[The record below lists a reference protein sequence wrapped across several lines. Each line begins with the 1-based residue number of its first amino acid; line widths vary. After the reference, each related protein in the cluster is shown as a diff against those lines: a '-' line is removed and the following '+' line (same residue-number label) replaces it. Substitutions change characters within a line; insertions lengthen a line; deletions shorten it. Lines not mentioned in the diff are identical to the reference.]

1 MEIDTAANI
10 VMTKEKT
17 DKPPRSPR
25 RATVKR
31 KPPRKPHEAGESALV
46 ASPDGV
52 PPSLAGE
59 TGPIPPAP
67 VARAKRTRSTAKKA
81 RASGKATQ
89 LVSAKIT
96 PPEATD
102 IAAEF
107 DAPAAEKPGDR
118 AGHASTSVL
127 QDPAESANQAERNLQ
142 KRTRRGRRRRRE
154 GKEELTPSDQKKAPA
169 IEKLV
174 EDVDQSD
181 ELTTPT
187 ADVKA
192 VGNRPASPHSPDEA
206 TTQKPHRERRRR
218 RGRRGRGQGAS
229 EAPAHEPA
237 FRGRNAAATAAPA
250 LVPDGDV
257 DFDDELPLDD
267 EPFMGGSGVE
277 LEGADDLDISD
288 EESTPAVSGSRQMM
302 INVSAGTECRIA
314 ILQDNRL
321 EEFFIERDS
330 TQSHVGNIYK
340 GKVTNVE
347 PSIQAAFV
355 DFGLEKNGFLH
366 ISDVQPQYFPN
377 HTGEPEDV
385 GRKIP
390 RHLRPPIQ
398 RCFRRGQEVIVQI
411 TKEGVGTKGPTLTS
425 YLSIPGRFLVMMPGM
440 SRHGVSRKIEDEA
453 QRREMRD
460 LMAKLELPTGMG
472 FIMRTAGLGRN
483 PRELQRDL
491 NYLVRLWKTVVD
503 RIKKMATP
511 AELYRESDLVTRTI
525 RDIYTADFDRIVI
538 DDATVAKKVGEFLQ
552 IAVPRSKTVV
562 EHYADREPL
571 FHRFGIEAE
580 LERINM
586 RHVPLR
592 SGGSLVI
599 DSTEAMVAIDV
610 NSGRFRTPA
619 DAEETAL
626 QINIEAAE
634 EIARQLRLRDLGG
647 LIVCD
652 FIDMRHDRNKRRVEN
667 ALRDALKKHKE
678 RARILRMSAFGLIEM
693 TRQRQGPSLHR
704 NLYTDCPE
712 CRGTGHVKLAE
723 SVTLDA
729 MRMIQFA
736 AHHEQVQRIV
746 LSLSRDVAFRLLNL
760 NRGFISQVESETNK
774 SIVIHGNDAFTSD
787 QMEIA
792 CEDSRGRPVTI
803 SAVPSPQN
811 NGRAPAKV

>member
-1 MEIDTAANI
+1 MPE
-10 VMTKEKT
+10 
-17 DKPPRSPR
+17 
-25 RATVKR
+25 TVAV
-31 KPPRKPHEAGESALV
+31 EAGVKS
-46 ASPDGV
+46 GV
-52 PPSLAGE
+52 LAGE
-59 TGPIPPAP
+59 VPKVERP
-67 VARAKRTRSTAKKA
+67 R
-81 RASGKATQ
+81 
-89 LVSAKIT
+89 
-96 PPEATD
+96 
-102 IAAEF
+102 
-107 DAPAAEKPGDR
+107 EKPSSDDGLK
-118 AGHASTSVL
+118 SES
-127 QDPAESANQAERNLQ
+127 PADADLAQQ
-142 KRTRRGRRRRRE
+142 KRSRRGRRRRRDGSE
-154 GKEELTPSDQKKAPA
+154 DAEKHPESVRVIAEISQAPTRESA
-169 IEKLV
+169 RLQPMEQ
-174 EDVDQSD
+174 DGPG
-181 ELTTPT
+181 TTPMVT
-187 ADVKA
+187 KA
-192 VGNRPASPHSPDEA
+192 RPDREQAGTEGH
-206 TTQKPHRERRRR
+206 QRERRRR
-218 RGRRGRGQGAS
+218 RGRRGRGQGK
-229 EAPAHEPA
+229 EETQRPAK
-237 FRGRNAAATAAPA
+237 GRVAQTPR
-250 LVPDGDV
+250 VEHVGSTDIDV
-257 DFDDELPLDD
+257 DFDEAPSDEI
-267 EPFMGGSGVE
+267 PFEGHGGVE
-277 LEGADDLDISD
+277 LEGSEEFDVADDDVIA
-288 EESTPAVSGSRQMM
+288 PSGGARQMM

-314 ILQDNRL
+314 IMHDNRL

-340 GKVTNVE
+340 GRVTNVE
-347 PSIQAAFV
+347 PSIQAAFI

-453 QRREMRD
+453 HRRDMRD
-460 LMAKLELPTGMG
+460 LMAKLDLPTGMG
-472 FIMRTAGLGRN
+472 FILRTAGLGRN
-483 PRELQRDL
+483 QRELQRDL
-491 NYLVRLWKTVVD
+491 NYLVRLWKTVVE

-525 RDIYTADFDRIVI
+525 RDIYNADFDRIVI
-538 DDATVAKKVGEFLQ
+538 DDANVAKKVSEFLQ
-552 IAVPRSKTVV
+552 IAVPNSKTVV

-571 FHRFGIEAE
+571 FLRFGIVAV

-586 RHVPLR
+586 RQVPLR
-592 SGGSLVI
+592 CGGSLVI
-599 DSTEAMVAIDV
+599 DSTDAMVAIDV

-652 FIDMRHDRNKRRVEN
+652 FIDMRHDRNKRKVEN

-712 CRGTGHVKLAE
+712 CRGSGHVKLPE

-736 AHHEQVQRIV
+736 AHNEQVQRIV
-746 LSLSRDVAFRLLNL
+746 LSLSSEVAFRLLNQK
-760 NRGFISQVESETNK
+760 RGFIGQVEAETSKN
-774 SIVIHGNDAFTSD
+774 IVIHGNEAFTSD

-792 CEDSRGRPVTI
+792 CEDARGRPVTI
-803 SAVPSPQN
+803 SATAPVSN
-811 NGRAPAKV
+811 NGRAPIKG

>member
-1 MEIDTAANI
+1 
-10 VMTKEKT
+10 
-17 DKPPRSPR
+17 
-25 RATVKR
+25 
-31 KPPRKPHEAGESALV
+31 
-46 ASPDGV
+46 
-52 PPSLAGE
+52 
-59 TGPIPPAP
+59 
-67 VARAKRTRSTAKKA
+67 
-81 RASGKATQ
+81 
-89 LVSAKIT
+89 
-96 PPEATD
+96 
-102 IAAEF
+102 
-107 DAPAAEKPGDR
+107 
-118 AGHASTSVL
+118 
-127 QDPAESANQAERNLQ
+127 
-142 KRTRRGRRRRRE
+142 
-154 GKEELTPSDQKKAPA
+154 
-169 IEKLV
+169 
-174 EDVDQSD
+174 
-181 ELTTPT
+181 
-187 ADVKA
+187 
-192 VGNRPASPHSPDEA
+192 
-206 TTQKPHRERRRR
+206 
-218 RGRRGRGQGAS
+218 
-229 EAPAHEPA
+229 
-237 FRGRNAAATAAPA
+237 
-250 LVPDGDV
+250 
-257 DFDDELPLDD
+257 
-267 EPFMGGSGVE
+267 
-277 LEGADDLDISD
+277 
-288 EESTPAVSGSRQMM
+288 MM

-314 ILQDNRL
+314 ILHDNRL

-340 GKVTNVE
+340 GRITNVE

-440 SRHGVSRKIEDEA
+440 SRHGVSRKIEDEVH
-453 QRREMRD
+453 RREMRD
-460 LMAKLELPTGMG
+460 LMAKLDLPTGMG
-472 FIMRTAGLGRN
+472 FILRTAGLGRN
-483 PRELQRDL
+483 QRELQRDL
-491 NYLVRLWKTVVD
+491 NYLVRLWKTVVE
-503 RIKKMATP
+503 RIKRMATP

-525 RDIYTADFDRIVI
+525 RDIYNADFDRIVI

-652 FIDMRHDRNKRRVEN
+652 FIDMRHDRNKRKVEN
-667 ALRDALKKHKE
+667 ALRDALKNHKE

-712 CRGTGHVKLAE
+712 CHGTGHVKLPE

-736 AHHEQVQRIV
+736 AHQEQVQRIV
-746 LSLSRDVAFRLLNL
+746 LSLSSEVAFRLLNQK
-760 NRGFISQVESETNK
+760 RGFISQVESETNK
-774 SIVIHGNDAFTSD
+774 SIVIHGNGAFTSD

-792 CEDSRGRPVTI
+792 CEDARGRSVTI
-803 SAVPSPQN
+803 SATAPVQN
-811 NGRAPAKV
+811 NGRLANKG

>member
-1 MEIDTAANI
+1 
-10 VMTKEKT
+10 
-17 DKPPRSPR
+17 
-25 RATVKR
+25 
-31 KPPRKPHEAGESALV
+31 
-46 ASPDGV
+46 
-52 PPSLAGE
+52 
-59 TGPIPPAP
+59 
-67 VARAKRTRSTAKKA
+67 
-81 RASGKATQ
+81 
-89 LVSAKIT
+89 
-96 PPEATD
+96 
-102 IAAEF
+102 
-107 DAPAAEKPGDR
+107 
-118 AGHASTSVL
+118 
-127 QDPAESANQAERNLQ
+127 
-142 KRTRRGRRRRRE
+142 
-154 GKEELTPSDQKKAPA
+154 
-169 IEKLV
+169 
-174 EDVDQSD
+174 
-181 ELTTPT
+181 
-187 ADVKA
+187 
-192 VGNRPASPHSPDEA
+192 
-206 TTQKPHRERRRR
+206 
-218 RGRRGRGQGAS
+218 
-229 EAPAHEPA
+229 
-237 FRGRNAAATAAPA
+237 
-250 LVPDGDV
+250 
-257 DFDDELPLDD
+257 
-267 EPFMGGSGVE
+267 
-277 LEGADDLDISD
+277 
-288 EESTPAVSGSRQMM
+288 MM
-302 INVSAGTECRIA
+302 INVSVGTECRIA
-314 ILQDNRL
+314 ILHDNRL

-340 GKVTNVE
+340 GRITNVE

-390 RHLRPPIQ
+390 RHQRPPIQ
-398 RCFRRGQEVIVQI
+398 RCFRRGQEIIVQI

-453 QRREMRD
+453 HRREMRD
-460 LMAKLELPTGMG
+460 LMSELDLPTGMG
-472 FIMRTAGLGRN
+472 FILRTAGLGRN
-483 PRELQRDL
+483 KRELQRDL
-491 NYLVRLWKTVVD
+491 NYLVRLWKTVVE
-503 RIKKMATP
+503 RIKRMPAP

-538 DDATVAKKVGEFLQ
+538 DDETVAKKVGEFLQ
-552 IAVPRSKTVV
+552 IAVPNSQTVV

-586 RHVPLR
+586 RYVPLR

-736 AHHEQVQRIV
+736 AHNEQVQKIV
-746 LSLSRDVAFRLLNL
+746 LSLSSEVAFRLLNQK
-760 NRGFISQVESETNK
+760 REFICQVESETNK
-774 SIVIHGNDAFTSD
+774 NIVIHGNEAFTSD
-787 QMEIA
+787 QMDIA
-792 CEDSRGRPVTI
+792 CEDARGRPVTI
-803 SAVPSPQN
+803 SATAPTQN
-811 NGRAPAKV
+811 NGRLLTRG

>member
-1 MEIDTAANI
+1 MEIDTTANVI
-10 VMTKEKT
+10 MAKEKT
-17 DKPPRSPR
+17 DKPPRPTR
-25 RATVKR
+25 RATPRR
-31 KPPRKPHEAGESALV
+31 KAPAKQADAMLTTSSPVDEAPMILSEAALPVDAVSATAAPV
-46 ASPDGV
+46 
-52 PPSLAGE
+52 
-59 TGPIPPAP
+59 P
-67 VARAKRTRSTAKKA
+67 VARAKRTRSPAKKA
-81 RASGKATQ
+81 RASKTSQ
-89 LVSAKIT
+89 LVAGSAPKGPLKADETAIQARS
-96 PPEATD
+96 ES
-102 IAAEF
+102 
-107 DAPAAEKPGDR
+107 PAAGVAKEDVSG
-118 AGHASTSVL
+118 
-127 QDPAESANQAERNLQ
+127 QQ

-154 GKEELTPSDQKKAPA
+154 GG
-169 IEKLV
+169 
-174 EDVDQSD
+174 EDD
-181 ELTTPT
+181 ERIR
-187 ADVKA
+187 AD
-192 VGNRPASPHSPDEA
+192 RPAEKEAPVAESVPEGSARAKEMFRADEPA
-206 TTQKPHRERRRR
+206 DSEGKSVDGAPPAEGGRTQQRERRRR
-218 RGRRGRGQGAS
+218 RGRRGRSREGDDRPQPKTEGNRS
-229 EAPAHEPA
+229 IGPVKQVDFEVVFDDDIP
-237 FRGRNAAATAAPA
+237 
-250 LVPDGDV
+250 VDV
-257 DFDDELPLDD
+257 DGYDNF
-267 EPFMGGSGVE
+267 GGVE
-277 LEGADDLDISD
+277 LEGEEDLDVGYD
-288 EESTPAVSGSRQMM
+288 EATPAASGTRQMM
-302 INVSAGTECRIA
+302 INVSAGAECRIA
-314 ILQDNRL
+314 ILNENRL

-330 TQSHVGNIYK
+330 SQSHVGNIYK
-340 GKVTNVE
+340 GRVTNVE

-366 ISDVQPQYFPN
+366 ISDVQPQYFPD
-377 HTGEPEDV
+377 HAGEPEDV

-440 SRHGVSRKIEDEA
+440 SRHGVSRKIEDEG
-453 QRREMRD
+453 QRRELRD
-460 LMAKLELPTGMG
+460 KMARLELPMGMG
-472 FIMRTAGLGRN
+472 FIMRTAGLGRDI
-483 PRELQRDL
+483 RELQRDL
-491 NYLVRLWKTVVD
+491 NYLVRLWKSVVE
-503 RIKKMATP
+503 RIKSMPAP

-525 RDIYTADFDRIVI
+525 RDIYNTDFEKIVI
-538 DDATVAKKVGEFLQ
+538 DDETVAKKVSEFLQ

-562 EHYADREPL
+562 EHYAEREPL

-626 QINIEAAE
+626 QINLEAAE

-652 FIDMRHDRNKRRVEN
+652 FIDMRHDRNKRKVEN

-712 CRGTGHVKLAE
+712 CRGTGHVKLPE

-736 AHHEQVQRIV
+736 AHHEQVQKIV
-746 LSLSRDVAFRLLNL
+746 LSLSSEVAFRLLNQK
-760 NRGFISQVESETNK
+760 RDFICQVETETKK
-774 SIVIHGNDAFTSD
+774 SIIIHGNDAFTSD

-792 CEDSRGRPVTI
+792 CEDMRGRPVTI
-803 SAVPSPQN
+803 SAAPPGPV
-811 NGRAPAKV
+811 NGRLPRS

>member
-1 MEIDTAANI
+1 MELDISADVVMENQNTAEGA
-10 VMTKEKT
+10 K
-17 DKPPRSPR
+17 RRPR
-25 RATVKR
+25 RATDQRRSR
-31 KPPRKPHEAGESALV
+31 KKDTPQQAGAGLTEPAAPVPEVPSNP
-46 ASPDGV
+46 AS
-52 PPSLAGE
+52 
-59 TGPIPPAP
+59 PAP
-67 VARAKRTRSTAKKA
+67 VARAKRTRSPARKA
-81 RASGKATQ
+81 RAAGKKPASHPTISVEETRTAPDTAYADSQQATVVKV
-89 LVSAKIT
+89 VSAKGGRSVEPTSIS
-96 PPEATD
+96 EQ
-102 IAAEF
+102 
-107 DAPAAEKPGDR
+107 PAK
-118 AGHASTSVL
+118 
-127 QDPAESANQAERNLQ
+127 
-142 KRTRRGRRRRRE
+142 KRSRRGRRR
-154 GKEELTPSDQKKAPA
+154 KTDAPAPSATPVSETSFTAEARQVEVADMPRSTTAVPKAPA
-169 IEKLV
+169 QE
-174 EDVDQSD
+174 
-181 ELTTPT
+181 TP
-187 ADVKA
+187 
-192 VGNRPASPHSPDEA
+192 PDRLEE
-206 TTQKPHRERRRR
+206 PRERRRR
-218 RGRRGRGQGAS
+218 RGRRGRGQPARESTQAGAAERPPQAS
-229 EAPAHEPA
+229 SPQKS
-237 FRGRNAAATAAPA
+237 AARPS
-250 LVPDGDV
+250 DV
-257 DFDDELPLDD
+257 DLFDFDVDEAILD
-267 EPFMGGSGVE
+267 EMPAEASVE
-277 LEGADDLDISD
+277 LEGAEDL
-288 EESTPAVSGSRQMM
+288 EEAEPSPPPVVGSRQMM

-314 ILQDNRL
+314 ILHDNRL
-321 EEFFIERDS
+321 EEFFIERES

-340 GKVTNVE
+340 GRVTNVE

-377 HTGEPEDV
+377 HSGEPEDV

-390 RHLRPPIQ
+390 RHHRPPIQ

-440 SRHGVSRKIEDEA
+440 SRHGVSRKIEDEEH
-453 QRREMRD
+453 RREMRD
-460 LMAKLELPTGMG
+460 LLGQLELPTGMG
-472 FIMRTAGLGRN
+472 FILRTAGLGRN
-483 PRELQRDL
+483 KRELQRDL
-491 NYLVRLWKTVVD
+491 NYLVRLWKTVVE
-503 RIKKMATP
+503 RIKRLPTP

-525 RDIYTADFDRIVI
+525 RDIYTAEFDRIVI
-538 DDATVAKKVGEFLQ
+538 DDPTVAKKVGEFLQ

-586 RHVPLR
+586 RHVPLS

-626 QINIEAAE
+626 RINIEAAE

-652 FIDMRHDRNKRRVEN
+652 FIDMRHDRNKRKVEQS
-667 ALRDALKKHKE
+667 LRDALKKHKE

-712 CRGTGHVKLAE
+712 CHGTGHVKLPE

-736 AHHEQVQRIV
+736 AHHEQVQKIV
-746 LSLSRDVAFRLLNL
+746 LSLSSEVAFRLLNQ
-760 NRGFISQVESETNK
+760 NRGFICQVEKETSK
-774 SIVIHGNDAFTSD
+774 TIVIHGNAAFTAD

-792 CEDSRGRPVTI
+792 CEDARGRPVTI
-803 SAVPSPQN
+803 SAAAPTQG
-811 NGRAPAKV
+811 NGKIGGKN